1 MSENA
6 EQKKLMQ
13 KRAKLAPI
21 PVFQQKSG
29 EEVTALQPQ
38 ERNPRIL
45 HTKLLERALKLELG
59 ERDDAPTIV

>member
-6 EQKKLMQ
+6 EQNLMQ

-29 EEVTALQPQ
+29 EEVTALQPH

-45 HTKLLERALKLELG
+45 HTKLHECALKLELG
-59 ERDDAPTIV
+59 ERDGAPTFV